1 MRVAKWKVK
10 IDSVTPK
17 QKTSYHPVTETLLS
31 DRGYVDIQSIEQFF
45 RPDYDRDLHDPFL
58 FVSMRRVV
66 DRMRQAQAGG
76 ERIGIF
82 GDYDADGVTS
92 SVLLRLALERL
103 GFSVTVYIPHKEK
116 EGHGVHQNALDAF
129 QKAGVT
135 VMFTVDCGMTN
146 IAEVAEANRLGMDVI
161 IIDHHHVPEIF
172 PDAFAIVNPKVR
184 DCGYPFQEL
193 CGAGTTFKVIQALY
207 QELAPERTGELKW
220 LLDLAAIGTV
230 ADVMPLIGENRAIV
244 TYGLIVLSKTRNIGL
259 LEMYVTGK
267 LKIDEWNRPDARM
280 IGFQIGP
287 RINAAS
293 RMDHG
298 RIAHDLL
305 ASKDQSEAVALA
317 TQLEQL
323 NNDRRKL
330 SERISGL
337 VRAEAKE
344 QKDRRSI
351 IAVHPDYTIGVV
363 GLVAGTIARE
373 IGKPVVVLRQ
383 YDTHSTGSLRS
394 IPGLNIIEVVE
405 RCGDLLE
412 KFGGHAQAAG
422 LTVKNE
428 LLPEFRARFDEIVN
442 ELLPDEVG
450 EPELII
456 DMRLEPR
463 HLTMELL
470 SDINGFAPFGQ
481 GNPEPV
487 FLLDELVIKNIRFVG
502 AGEKHLKIN
511 FLPADGSGKNIDGIA
526 FSLGSR
532 FPDLKEGDRVS
543 VVFQLSEN
551 TWNGASSLQLKIM
564 DMQLL

>member
-1 MRVAKWKVK
+1 MAKWKVK
-10 IDSVTPK
+10 IDAVTSGT
-17 QKTSYHPVTETLLS
+17 KTKYHPITLALLH
-31 DRGYVDIQSIEQFF
+31 DRGFVDETSIERFF

-58 FVSMRRVV
+58 FASMRKVV
-66 DRMRQAQAGG
+66 DRMKIALAAG

-92 SVLLRLALERL
+92 SVLLRTALERL
-103 GFSVTVYIPHKEK
+103 GFPVTVYIPHKEK

-129 QKAGVT
+129 QRAGVT

-161 IIDHHHVPEIF
+161 IIDHHHVPAIF
-172 PDAFAIVNPKVR
+172 PDAFAIINPKVK

-207 QELAPERTGELKW
+207 QEIAPGEVDQLKW
-220 LLDLAAIGTV
+220 FLDLAAVGTV
-230 ADVMPLIGENRAIV
+230 ADVMPLIGENRALV
-244 TYGLIVLSKTRNIGL
+244 TYGLVVLSKTKNIGL
-259 LEMYVTGK
+259 LEMYAVGK
-267 LKIDEWNRPDARM
+267 LKIDEWNKPDART

-305 ASKDQSEAVALA
+305 ASTDQAEANILA
-317 TQLEQL
+317 NRLEQL
-323 NNDRRKL
+323 NNERRKL
-330 SERISGL
+330 SERIAGL
-337 VRAEAKE
+337 VRAEANE
-344 QKDRRSI
+344 QRDRQSV
-351 IAVHPDYTIGVV
+351 IAVHPEYTIGVV

-373 IGKPVVVLRQ
+373 IGKPVVVLRE
-383 YDTHSTGSLRS
+383 YDEHSTGSLRS
-394 IPGLNIIEVVE
+394 VPGLNIIEVVE

-422 LTVKNE
+422 LTVRNENLSAFRDRFDTLVRE
-428 LLPEFRARFDEIVN
+428 LLPER
-442 ELLPDEVG
+442 LS
-450 EPELII
+450 EPEQHI
-456 DMRLEPR
+456 DIRVEPS
-463 HLTMELL
+463 HLTMDFL
-470 SDINGFAPFGQ
+470 SDILSFAPFGQ

-487 FLLDELVIKNIRFVG
+487 FLIENLRIESVRFVG
-502 AGEKHLKIN
+502 TGNKHLKIV
-511 FLPADGSGKNIDGIA
+511 FRPDDEGGKSIDAIA
-526 FSLGSR
+526 FSLGVR

-551 TWNGASSLQLKIM
+551 TWNGVSSLQLKVL
-564 DMQLL
+564 DMELVT

>member
-10 IDSVTPK
+10 IDSVTPGT
-17 QKTSYHPVTETLLS
+17 KTAYHPVIEALLS
-31 DRGYVDIQSIEQFF
+31 DRGHLDDASIERFF

-58 FVSMRRVV
+58 FKSMRKAV
-66 DRMRQAQAGG
+66 DRMKIALESG

-92 SVLLRLALERL
+92 SVLLRTALEQL
-103 GFSVTVYIPHKEK
+103 GFPVTVYIPHKEK
-116 EGHGVHQNALDAF
+116 EGHGVHQNALRAF
-129 QKAGVT
+129 QKEGAT

-146 IAEVAEANRLGMDVI
+146 VSEVAEANRLGMDVI

-172 PDAFAIVNPKVR
+172 PDAFAIINPRVS

-193 CGAGTTFKVIQALY
+193 CGAGTTFKFIQALY
-207 QELAPERTGELKW
+207 QELAPKREGELKW
-220 LLDLAAIGTV
+220 LLDLAAVGTV
-230 ADVMPLIGENRAIV
+230 ADVMPLIGENRTIV

-259 LEMYVTGK
+259 QEMYAAGK
-267 LKIDEWNRPDARM
+267 LKIDEWNKPDARM

-298 RIAHDLL
+298 QIAHDLL
-305 ASKDQSEAVALA
+305 ASKDQGEASVLA
-317 TQLEQL
+317 RELEQL

-330 SERISGL
+330 SERISTL
-337 VRAEAKE
+337 VRAEARE

-373 IGKPVVVLRQ
+373 IGKPVVVLKQ
-383 YDTHSTGSLRS
+383 YDEHSTGSLRS

-422 LTVKNE
+422 LTVRNE
-428 LLPEFRARFDEIVN
+428 NLPAFRERFDTMVNKLLPEKMT
-442 ELLPDEVG
+442 
-450 EPELII
+450 EPELVI
-456 DMRLEPR
+456 DVRIDPI
-463 HLTMELL
+463 HLTADLL
-470 SDINGFAPFGQ
+470 SQVRSFAPFGQ

-487 FLLDELVIKNIRFVG
+487 FLLENMRIGDIRTVG
-502 AGEKHLKIN
+502 TTRKHLKII
-511 FLPADGSGKNIDGIA
+511 LISDDGSKSFDAIG
-526 FSLGSR
+526 FSFGEK
-532 FPDLKEGDRVS
+532 FPDMKKGDHVD
-543 VVFQLSEN
+543 VVFTLEENVWNGRTSMQMKLIDLQLSR
-551 TWNGASSLQLKIM
+551 
-564 DMQLL
+564 

>member
-1 MRVAKWKVK
+1 MAKWKVK
-10 IDSVTPK
+10 IDAVTSGT
-17 QKTSYHPVTETLLS
+17 KTKYHPITLALLH
-31 DRGYVDIQSIEQFF
+31 DRGFVDETSIERFF

-58 FVSMRRVV
+58 FASMRKVV
-66 DRMRQAQAGG
+66 DRMKIALAAG

-92 SVLLRLALERL
+92 SVLLRTALERL
-103 GFSVTVYIPHKEK
+103 GFPVTVYIPHKEK

-129 QKAGVT
+129 QRAGVT

-161 IIDHHHVPEIF
+161 IIDHHHVPAIF
-172 PDAFAIVNPKVR
+172 PDAFAIINPKVK

-207 QELAPERTGELKW
+207 QEIAPGEVDQLKW
-220 LLDLAAIGTV
+220 FLDLAAVGTV
-230 ADVMPLIGENRAIV
+230 ADVMPLIGENRALV
-244 TYGLIVLSKTRNIGL
+244 TYGLVVLSKTKNIGL
-259 LEMYVTGK
+259 LEMYAVGK
-267 LKIDEWNRPDARM
+267 LKIDEWNKPDART

-305 ASKDQSEAVALA
+305 ASTDQAEANILA
-317 TQLEQL
+317 NRLEQL
-323 NNDRRKL
+323 NNERRKL
-330 SERISGL
+330 SERIAGL
-337 VRAEAKE
+337 VRAEANE
-344 QKDRRSI
+344 QRDRQSV
-351 IAVHPDYTIGVV
+351 IAVHPEYTIGVV

-373 IGKPVVVLRQ
+373 IGKPVVVLRE
-383 YDTHSTGSLRS
+383 YDEHSTGSLRS
-394 IPGLNIIEVVE
+394 VPGLNIIEVVE

-422 LTVKNE
+422 LTVRNENLSAFRDRFDTLVRE
-428 LLPEFRARFDEIVN
+428 LLPER
-442 ELLPDEVG
+442 LS
-450 EPELII
+450 EPEQYI
-456 DMRLEPR
+456 DIRVEPS
-463 HLTMELL
+463 HLTMDFL
-470 SDINGFAPFGQ
+470 SDILSFAPFGQ

-487 FLLDELVIKNIRFVG
+487 FLIENLRIESVRFVG
-502 AGEKHLKIN
+502 TGNKHLKIV
-511 FLPADGSGKNIDGIA
+511 FRPDDEGGKSIDAIA
-526 FSLGSR
+526 FSLGVR

-551 TWNGASSLQLKIM
+551 TWNGVSSLQLKVL
-564 DMQLL
+564 DMELVT

>member
-193 CGAGTTFKVIQALY
+193 CGAG
-207 QELAPERTGELKW
+207 
-220 LLDLAAIGTV
+220 
-230 ADVMPLIGENRAIV
+230 
-244 TYGLIVLSKTRNIGL
+244 
-259 LEMYVTGK
+259 
-267 LKIDEWNRPDARM
+267 
-280 IGFQIGP
+280 
-287 RINAAS
+287 
-293 RMDHG
+293 
-298 RIAHDLL
+298 
-305 ASKDQSEAVALA
+305 
-317 TQLEQL
+317 
-323 NNDRRKL
+323 DRK
-330 SERISGL
+330 
-337 VRAEAKE
+337 
-344 QKDRRSI
+344 
-351 IAVHPDYTIGVV
+351 
-363 GLVAGTIARE
+363 
-373 IGKPVVVLRQ
+373 
-383 YDTHSTGSLRS
+383 
-394 IPGLNIIEVVE
+394 
-405 RCGDLLE
+405 
-412 KFGGHAQAAG
+412 
-422 LTVKNE
+422 
-428 LLPEFRARFDEIVN
+428 
-442 ELLPDEVG
+442 
-450 EPELII
+450 
-456 DMRLEPR
+456 
-463 HLTMELL
+463 
-470 SDINGFAPFGQ
+470 
-481 GNPEPV
+481 
-487 FLLDELVIKNIRFVG
+487 
-502 AGEKHLKIN
+502 
-511 FLPADGSGKNIDGIA
+511 
-526 FSLGSR
+526 
-532 FPDLKEGDRVS
+532 S
-543 VVFQLSEN
+543 VV
-551 TWNGASSLQLKIM
+551 
-564 DMQLL
+564 

>member
-323 NNDRRKL
+323 NNDRDRK
-330 SERISGL
+330 
-337 VRAEAKE
+337 
-344 QKDRRSI
+344 
-351 IAVHPDYTIGVV
+351 
-363 GLVAGTIARE
+363 
-373 IGKPVVVLRQ
+373 
-383 YDTHSTGSLRS
+383 
-394 IPGLNIIEVVE
+394 
-405 RCGDLLE
+405 
-412 KFGGHAQAAG
+412 
-422 LTVKNE
+422 
-428 LLPEFRARFDEIVN
+428 
-442 ELLPDEVG
+442 
-450 EPELII
+450 
-456 DMRLEPR
+456 
-463 HLTMELL
+463 
-470 SDINGFAPFGQ
+470 
-481 GNPEPV
+481 
-487 FLLDELVIKNIRFVG
+487 
-502 AGEKHLKIN
+502 
-511 FLPADGSGKNIDGIA
+511 
-526 FSLGSR
+526 
-532 FPDLKEGDRVS
+532 S
-543 VVFQLSEN
+543 VV
-551 TWNGASSLQLKIM
+551 
-564 DMQLL
+564 

>member
-17 QKTSYHPVTETLLS
+17 TETAYHPVIEALLS
-31 DRGYVDIQSIEQFF
+31 DRGYLDTASIERFF

-58 FVSMRRVV
+58 FKSMRKAV
-66 DRMRQAQAGG
+66 DRMKTALESG

-92 SVLLRLALERL
+92 SVLLRTALEQL
-103 GFSVTVYIPHKEK
+103 GFPVTVYIPHKEK
-116 EGHGVHQNALDAF
+116 EGHGVHKNALHAF
-129 QKAGVT
+129 QKEGVS

-146 IAEVAEANRLGMDVI
+146 VSEVAEANRLGMDVI

-172 PDAFAIVNPKVR
+172 PDAFAIINPRVLN
-184 DCGYPFQEL
+184 CGYPFQEL
-193 CGAGTTFKVIQALY
+193 CGAGTTFKFIQALY
-207 QELAPERTGELKW
+207 QDLAPKRVGELKW
-220 LLDLAAIGTV
+220 LLDLAAVGTV
-230 ADVMPLIGENRAIV
+230 ADVMPLIGENRTIV
-244 TYGLIVLSKTRNIGL
+244 TYGLIVLGKTRNIGL
-259 LEMYVTGK
+259 QEMYAAGK
-267 LKIDEWNRPDARM
+267 LKIDEWNKPDARM

-293 RMDHG
+293 RMEHG
-298 RIAHDLL
+298 QIAHDLL
-305 ASKDQSEAVALA
+305 ASKDQAEASMLA
-317 TQLEQL
+317 SQLEQL

-330 SERISGL
+330 SERISAL
-337 VRAEAKE
+337 VRAEARE

-373 IGKPVVVLRQ
+373 IGKPVVVLRR
-383 YDTHSTGSLRS
+383 YDECSTGSLRS

-428 LLPEFRARFDEIVN
+428 NLPAFRERFDAMVDALLPEKMT
-442 ELLPDEVG
+442 
-450 EPELII
+450 EPELAI
-456 DMRLEPR
+456 DVRIDPI
-463 HLTMELL
+463 HLTADLI
-470 SDINGFAPFGQ
+470 SQIQSFAPFGQ

-487 FLLDELVIKNIRFVG
+487 FLLENMRIGDIRTVG
-502 AGEKHLKIN
+502 STGKHLKMTLISDERSKS
-511 FLPADGSGKNIDGIA
+511 FDAIG
-526 FSLGSR
+526 FSFGER
-532 FPDLKEGDRVS
+532 FPDMKEGDRID
-543 VVFQLSEN
+543 VVFTLEEN
-551 TWNGASSLQLKIM
+551 VWNGRTSMQLKLIDLQLRA
-564 DMQLL
+564 

>member
-428 LLPEFRARFDEIVN
+428 LLPEFRTRFDEIVN

-511 FLPADGSGKNIDGIA
+511 FLPADGSGKTIDGIA

>member
-1 MRVAKWKVK
+1 VAKWKVK
-10 IDSVTPK
+10 IDAVTPGTQTK
-17 QKTSYHPVTETLLS
+17 YHPITHALLS
-31 DRGYVDIQSIEQFF
+31 DRGFVDEASIERFF

-58 FVSMRRVV
+58 FISMRKVV
-66 DRMRQAQAGG
+66 DRMKAALDQG

-92 SVLLRLALERL
+92 SVLLRTALERL
-103 GFSVTVYIPHKEK
+103 GFPVSVYIPHKEK
-116 EGHGVHQNALDAF
+116 EGHGVHQNALDVF
-129 QKAGVT
+129 KKEGVT

-146 IAEVAEANRLGMDVI
+146 IAEVAEAKRFGMDVI

-172 PDAFAIVNPKVR
+172 PDAFAIINPKVK

-207 QELAPERTGELKW
+207 QELAPDESDQLKW
-220 LLDLAAIGTV
+220 FLDLAAVGTV
-230 ADVMPLIGENRAIV
+230 ADVMPLIGENRALV
-244 TYGLIVLSKTRNIGL
+244 TYGLVVLSKTKNIGL
-259 LEMYVTGK
+259 QEMYAVGK
-267 LKIDEWNRPDARM
+267 LKIDEWNKPDART

-305 ASKDQSEAVALA
+305 ASRDRAEANVLA
-317 TQLEQL
+317 NRLEQL
-323 NNDRRKL
+323 NNERRKL
-330 SERISGL
+330 SERISSL
-337 VRAEAKE
+337 VRAEAHN
-344 QKDRRSI
+344 QKDRQSV
-351 IAVHPDYTIGVV
+351 IAVHPEYTIGVV

-383 YDTHSTGSLRS
+383 YEEHSTGSLRS

-405 RCGDLLE
+405 QCGGLLE

-422 LTVKNE
+422 LTVKNKNLPAFRERFDALVHE
-428 LLPEFRARFDEIVN
+428 LLPERVT
-442 ELLPDEVG
+442 
-450 EPELII
+450 EPEQHI
-456 DMRLEPR
+456 DIRIEPG
-463 HLTMELL
+463 HLSMDFL
-470 SDINGFAPFGQ
+470 SDILAFAPFGH

-487 FLLDELVIKNIRFVG
+487 FLMEDLLIENVRFVG
-502 AGEKHLKIN
+502 SGDKHLKIV
-511 FLPADGSGKNIDGIA
+511 FRPDEKQGKYIDAIA
-526 FSLGSR
+526 FSLGER

-551 TWNGASSLQLKIM
+551 TWNGASSLQLKVI
-564 DMQLL
+564 DMKRV

>member
-1 MRVAKWKVK
+1 MAKWKVK
-10 IDSVTPK
+10 IDAVTPGT
-17 QKTSYHPVTETLLS
+17 KTKYHPITLALLR
-31 DRGYVDIQSIEQFF
+31 DRGFVDEASIERFF

-58 FVSMRRVV
+58 FASMRKVV
-66 DRMRQAQAGG
+66 DRMKSALAEG

-92 SVLLRLALERL
+92 SVLLRTALERL
-103 GFSVTVYIPHKEK
+103 GFPVTVYIPHKEI

-146 IAEVAEANRLGMDVI
+146 IVEVAEANRLGMDVI
-161 IIDHHHVPEIF
+161 IIDHHHVPAIF
-172 PDAFAIVNPKVR
+172 PDAFAIINPKVK

-207 QELAPERTGELKW
+207 QELALGEVDQLKW
-220 LLDLAAIGTV
+220 LLDLAAVGTV
-230 ADVMPLIGENRAIV
+230 ADVMPLIGENRALV
-244 TYGLIVLSKTRNIGL
+244 TYGLVVLSKTKNIGL
-259 LEMYVTGK
+259 LEMYAVGK
-267 LKIDEWNRPDARM
+267 LKIDEWNKPDARM

-305 ASKDQSEAVALA
+305 ASTDQAEANILA
-317 TQLEQL
+317 NRLEQL
-323 NNDRRKL
+323 NNERRKL
-330 SERISGL
+330 SERIAGL
-337 VRAEAKE
+337 VRAEAHA
-344 QKDRRSI
+344 QKDRQSV
-351 IAVHPDYTIGVV
+351 IAVHPEYTIGVV

-383 YDTHSTGSLRS
+383 YDEHSTGSLRS
-394 IPGLNIIEVVE
+394 VPGLNIIEVVE

-422 LTVKNE
+422 LTVRNSNLPAFRE
-428 LLPEFRARFDEIVN
+428 RFDALVRESLPEQVTD
-442 ELLPDEVG
+442 
-450 EPELII
+450 PEQHI
-456 DMRLEPR
+456 DICIDPS
-463 HLTMELL
+463 HLTMDFL
-470 SDINGFAPFGQ
+470 SDILSFAPFGQ

-487 FLLDELVIKNIRFVG
+487 FLLENLRIESVRFVG
-502 AGEKHLKIN
+502 TGNKHLKIV
-511 FLPADGSGKNIDGIA
+511 FRPDEGSGKSIDAIA
-526 FSLGSR
+526 FSLGAR
-532 FPDLKEGDRVS
+532 FPDLKEDDRVS

-551 TWNGASSLQLKIM
+551 TWNGVSSLQLKVL
-564 DMQLL
+564 DMELVT

>member
-1 MRVAKWKVK
+1 MAKWKVK

-31 DRGYVDIQSIEQFF
+31 DRGYADIQSIEQFF

-58 FVSMRRVV
+58 FVSMRKVV
-66 DRMRQAQAGG
+66 DRMKQAKLTG

-92 SVLLRLALERL
+92 SVLLRMALERL

-129 QKAGVT
+129 QKDGAT

-146 IAEVAEANRLGMDVI
+146 ITEVAEANRLGMDVI
-161 IIDHHHVPEIF
+161 IIDHHHVPEVF
-172 PDAFAIVNPKVR
+172 PDAFAIVNPRVL

-207 QELAPERTGELKW
+207 QELAPESTGELKW
-220 LLDLAAIGTV
+220 FLDLAAIGTV
-230 ADVMPLIGENRAIV
+230 ADVMPLIGENRALV

-259 LEMYVTGK
+259 LEMYATGK
-267 LKIDEWNRPDARM
+267 LRIDEWNRPDARM

-305 ASKDQSEAVALA
+305 AAEDQAEASVLA
-317 TQLEQL
+317 SRLEQL

-344 QKDRRSI
+344 QKDRRSV

-383 YDTHSTGSLRS
+383 YDTYSTGSLRS
-394 IPGLNIIEVVE
+394 VPGLNIIEVVE

-428 LLPEFRARFDEIVN
+428 RLPEFRARFDEIVN
-442 ELLPDEVG
+442 ELLPDEIG

-456 DMRLEPR
+456 DIRLEPE

-487 FLLDELVIKNIRFVG
+487 FLLDELVIRNVRFVG
-502 AGEKHLKIN
+502 AGEKHLKIT
-511 FLPADGSGKNIDGIA
+511 FLPPDGSGKNIDGIA
-526 FSLGSR
+526 FSLGGR

-564 DMQLL
+564 DMKLL

>member
-1 MRVAKWKVK
+1 MAKWKVK

-17 QKTSYHPVTETLLS
+17 QKSSYHPVTETLLS
-31 DRGYVDIQSIEQFF
+31 DRGYADTQSIEQFF

-58 FVSMRRVV
+58 FVSMRKVV
-66 DRMRQAQAGG
+66 DRMKQARAAEEQ
-76 ERIGIF
+76 IGVF

-103 GFSVTVYIPHKEK
+103 GFSVTVFIPHKEK
-116 EGHGVHQNALDAF
+116 EGHGIHVNALDAF
-129 QKAGVT
+129 EKAGVT
-135 VMFTVDCGMTN
+135 LMFTVDCGMTDH
-146 IAEVAEANRLGMDVI
+146 AAVDAVNRRGMDVI
-161 IIDHHHVPEIF
+161 IIDHHHVPEVF
-172 PDAFAIVNPKVR
+172 PDAFAIVNPKVK

-230 ADVMPLIGENRAIV
+230 ADVMPLIGENRALV

-259 LEMYVTGK
+259 LEMYATGK

-305 ASKDQSEAVALA
+305 AAEDRAEAAVLA
-317 TQLEQL
+317 NRLEQL

-337 VRAEAKE
+337 VRAEAKD
-344 QKDRRSI
+344 QKNRRSI

-363 GLVAGTIARE
+363 GLVAGMIARE

-383 YDTHSTGSLRS
+383 YDTYSTGSLRS

-442 ELLPDEVG
+442 ELLPDEIG
-450 EPELII
+450 EPELLI

-487 FLLDELVIKNIRFVG
+487 FLLDELVIRNVRFVG
-502 AGEKHLKIN
+502 AGEKHLKIT
-511 FLPADGSGKNIDGIA
+511 FLPADDSGKNIEGIA
-526 FSLGSR
+526 FSLGVR

-564 DMQLL
+564 DMKLLD

>member
-1 MRVAKWKVK
+1 MAKWKVK
-10 IDSVTPK
+10 IDAVTSGT
-17 QKTSYHPVTETLLS
+17 KTKYHPITLALLH
-31 DRGYVDIQSIEQFF
+31 DRGFVDETSIERFF

-58 FVSMRRVV
+58 FASMRKVV
-66 DRMRQAQAGG
+66 DRMKIALAAG

-92 SVLLRLALERL
+92 SVLLRTALERL
-103 GFSVTVYIPHKEK
+103 GFPVTVYIPHKEK

-129 QKAGVT
+129 QRAGVT

-161 IIDHHHVPEIF
+161 IIDHHHVPAIF
-172 PDAFAIVNPKVR
+172 PDAFAIINPKVK

-207 QELAPERTGELKW
+207 QELAPGEIDQLKW
-220 LLDLAAIGTV
+220 LLDLAAVGTV
-230 ADVMPLIGENRAIV
+230 ADVMPLIGENRTLV
-244 TYGLIVLSKTRNIGL
+244 TYGLVVLSKTKNMGL
-259 LEMYVTGK
+259 QEMYAVGK
-267 LKIDEWNRPDARM
+267 LKIDEWNKPDARM

-305 ASKDQSEAVALA
+305 ASTDQAEANVLA
-317 TQLEQL
+317 NRLEQL
-323 NNDRRKL
+323 NNERRKL
-330 SERISGL
+330 SERISSL
-337 VRAEAKE
+337 VRAEAQE
-344 QKDRRSI
+344 QKDRQSV
-351 IAVHPDYTIGVV
+351 IAVHPEYTIGVV

-383 YDTHSTGSLRS
+383 YEEHSTGSLRS
-394 IPGLNIIEVVE
+394 VPGLNIIEVVE

-422 LTVKNE
+422 LTVRNENLSAFRERFDTLVRE
-428 LLPEFRARFDEIVN
+428 LLPQQVT
-442 ELLPDEVG
+442 
-450 EPELII
+450 EPEQHI
-456 DMRLEPR
+456 DIRIEPA
-463 HLTMELL
+463 HLTMDFL
-470 SDINGFAPFGQ
+470 SDILSFAPFGQ

-487 FLLDELVIKNIRFVG
+487 FLIENLRIKSVRFVG
-502 AGEKHLKIN
+502 AGNKHLKIV
-511 FLPADGSGKNIDGIA
+511 FRPDGERGKSIDGIA
-526 FSLGSR
+526 FSLGER

-551 TWNGASSLQLKIM
+551 TWNGTTLLQLKVI
-564 DMQLL
+564 DMKRE

>member
-1 MRVAKWKVK
+1 MAKWKVK
-10 IDSVTPK
+10 IDAVTSGT
-17 QKTSYHPVTETLLS
+17 KTKYHPITLALLH
-31 DRGYVDIQSIEQFF
+31 DRGFVDETSIERFF

-58 FVSMRRVV
+58 FASMRKVV
-66 DRMRQAQAGG
+66 DRMEVALATG

-92 SVLLRLALERL
+92 SVLLRTALERL
-103 GFSVTVYIPHKEK
+103 GFPVTVYIPHKEK

-129 QKAGVT
+129 QRAGVT

-161 IIDHHHVPEIF
+161 IIDHHHVPAIF
-172 PDAFAIVNPKVR
+172 PEAFAIINPKVK

-207 QELAPERTGELKW
+207 QELAPGEVDQLKW
-220 LLDLAAIGTV
+220 LLDLAAVGTV
-230 ADVMPLIGENRAIV
+230 ADVMPLIGENRALV
-244 TYGLIVLSKTRNIGL
+244 TYGLVVLSKTKNIGL
-259 LEMYVTGK
+259 LEMYAVGK
-267 LKIDEWNRPDARM
+267 LKIDEWNKPDART

-305 ASKDQSEAVALA
+305 ASTDQAEANVLA
-317 TQLEQL
+317 NRLEQL
-323 NNDRRKL
+323 NNERRKL
-330 SERISGL
+330 SERIAGL
-337 VRAEAKE
+337 VRAEANE
-344 QKDRRSI
+344 QKDRQSV
-351 IAVHPDYTIGVV
+351 IAVHPEYTIGVV

-373 IGKPVVVLRQ
+373 IGKPVVVLRE
-383 YDTHSTGSLRS
+383 YDEHSTGSLRS
-394 IPGLNIIEVVE
+394 VPGLNIIEVVE

-422 LTVKNE
+422 LTVRNENLSAFRDRFDALVRE
-428 LLPEFRARFDEIVN
+428 LLPER
-442 ELLPDEVG
+442 LS
-450 EPELII
+450 EPEQHI
-456 DMRLEPR
+456 DIRVEPS
-463 HLTMELL
+463 HLTMDFL
-470 SDINGFAPFGQ
+470 SDILSFAPFGQ

-487 FLLDELVIKNIRFVG
+487 FLIENLRIESVRFVG
-502 AGEKHLKIN
+502 TGNKHLKIV
-511 FLPADGSGKNIDGIA
+511 FRPDDEGGKSIDAIA
-526 FSLGSR
+526 FSLGVR

-551 TWNGASSLQLKIM
+551 TWNGVSSLQLKVL
-564 DMQLL
+564 DMELVT

>member
-298 RIAHDLL
+298 CIAHDLL
-305 ASKDQSEAVALA
+305 ASQDQAEAAVLA
-317 TQLEQL
+317 SRLEQL

-428 LLPEFRARFDEIVN
+428 LLPEFRTRFDEIVN
-442 ELLPDEVG
+442 ELLPDEIG

-481 GNPEPV
+481 GNPEPI
-487 FLLDELVIKNIRFVG
+487 FLLEELVIRNVRFVG

-511 FLPADGSGKNIDGIA
+511 FLPADGSGKTIDGIA
-526 FSLGSR
+526 FSLGGR

>member
-230 ADVMPLIGENRAIV
+230 ADVMPLIRENRAIV
-244 TYGLIVLSKTRNIGL
+244 TYGLIVLSKTRNVGL
-259 LEMYVTGK
+259 QEMYTIGK

-305 ASKDQSEAVALA
+305 ASQDQAEAVVLA
-317 TQLEQL
+317 SRLEQL

-330 SERISGL
+330 SERISSL

-344 QKDRRSI
+344 QRDRRSI

-428 LLPEFRARFDEIVN
+428 LLPEFRTRFDEIVN
-442 ELLPDEVG
+442 ELLPDEIG

-487 FLLDELVIKNIRFVG
+487 FLLEELVIRSIRFVG